1 MSGQHLADAGRR
13 LMRRQVWRWRDRLGT
28 PGLLALGLAVLALA
42 VAAGAVHDT
51 GSLQAEEARLRD
63 ALAAAATARTTRPVA
78 TQTPAQAVLQRLP
91 SAAQRPDDVALVLSL
106 ARAHGLIAAPM
117 QYRLLERRSEG
128 IERLEITIGAD
139 HAYEPWRA
147 LMIDLLNRLPHA
159 TVAQASWS
167 RSEVEGDDK
176 TQARLRIVLYHRR
189 QP

>member
-1 MSGQHLADAGRR
+1 MSSQPLVDLGRR
-13 LMRRQVWRWRDRLGT
+13 LLRRQAWRWRDRLGT
-28 PGLLALGLAVLALA
+28 PGLVALGLAALALA
-42 VAAGAVHDT
+42 ATAAAVHDT
-51 GSLQAEEARLRD
+51 GSLQAEEARLRG
-63 ALAAAATARTTRPVA
+63 AMAAASAVRAARPAATL
-78 TQTPAQAVLQRLP
+78 TPAQAVLQRLP
-91 SAAQRPDDVALVLSL
+91 AAAQRPDDVALVLSL
-106 ARAHGLIAAPM
+106 ARTHGLIAAPM
-117 QYRLLERRSEG
+117 QYRLLERRSDG

-167 RSEVEGDDK
+167 RGEVEGDAR